1 MRGLQRLPTSVGNR
15 EGSAVSSYWYV
26 FTSTVL
32 TLWVILDPPGLLPV
46 FLGLT
51 SQMTQAHRNTAA
63 RRATLVAL
71 AVTGLFGLFGRFI
84 LDYLHV
90 SVGALQISGG
100 LLLLLVAL
108 QLLLGHFDDS
118 PSEESTSSDVNV
130 AVVPLGTPLL
140 AGPGVIVAIMIA
152 VQSQSTLLGYTVIA
166 VALLTAMLAVYLTL
180 RFAEVIRRVL
190 KESGITLLTR
200 IAGLMLS
207 AIAVQMMAD
216 GVLTFVTH

>member
-1 MRGLQRLPTSVGNR
+1 MN
-15 EGSAVSSYWYV
+15 SYGYV

-51 SQMTQAHRNTAA
+51 RRMSPRQRNVAA

-84 LDYLHV
+84 LNYLHV
-90 SVGALQISGG
+90 SVPALQVSGG

-108 QLLLGHFDDS
+108 QLLTGHFDE
-118 PSEESTSSDVNV
+118 PSADDAPEANVNV
-130 AVVPLGTPLL
+130 AIVPLGTPLL
-140 AGPGVIVAIMIA
+140 AGPGVIVAIMVA
-152 VQSQSTLLGYTVIA
+152 VQASSTLIGYIVVA
-166 VALLTAMLAVYLTL
+166 VALLTAMLGVFLTL

-190 KESGITLLTR
+190 REAGITLLTR
-200 IAGLMLS
+200 IAGLVLS

-216 GVLTFVTH
+216 GILGFMNR

>member
-1 MRGLQRLPTSVGNR
+1 MN
-15 EGSAVSSYWYV
+15 SYGYV

-51 SQMTQAHRNTAA
+51 RRMSPRQRNVAA

-84 LDYLHV
+84 LSYLHV
-90 SVGALQISGG
+90 SVPALQVSGG

-108 QLLLGHFDDS
+108 QLLTGHFDES
-118 PSEESTSSDVNV
+118 PADDAPESNVNV
-130 AVVPLGTPLL
+130 AIVPLGTPLL
-140 AGPGVIVAIMIA
+140 AGPGVIVAIMVA
-152 VQSQSTLLGYTVIA
+152 VQSSSTLIGYIVVA
-166 VALLTAMLAVYLTL
+166 VALLTAMLGVFLTL

-190 KESGITLLTR
+190 KEAGITLLTR
-200 IAGLMLS
+200 IAGLVLS

-216 GVLTFVTH
+216 GVLGFMNR

>member
-1 MRGLQRLPTSVGNR
+1 M
-15 EGSAVSSYWYV
+15 GSYGYV

-51 SQMTQAHRNTAA
+51 RRMTPKSRNIAA
-63 RRATLVAL
+63 RRASLVAL
-71 AVTGLFGLFGRFI
+71 GVTGIFGLLGRRI

-90 SVGALQISGG
+90 SVQALSVSGG

-108 QLLLGHFDDS
+108 QLLTGHFDDTPDDDS
-118 PSEESTSSDVNV
+118 PESNVNV
-130 AVVPLGTPLL
+130 AIVPLGTPLL
-140 AGPGVIVAIMIA
+140 AGPGVIVAIMVA
-152 VQSQSTLLGYTVIA
+152 VQGQSTLQGYLVVA
-166 VALLTAMLAVYLTL
+166 GALLTAMLGVWLTL

-190 KESGITLLTR
+190 KEAGITLVTR
-200 IAGLMLS
+200 IAGLLLS

-216 GVLTFVTH
+216 GILGFLGR

>member
-1 MRGLQRLPTSVGNR
+1 VN
-15 EGSAVSSYWYV
+15 SYGYV

-51 SQMTQAHRNTAA
+51 RRMSPRQRNVAA

-84 LDYLHV
+84 LNYLHV
-90 SVGALQISGG
+90 SVPALQVSGG

-108 QLLLGHFDDS
+108 QLLTGHFDES
-118 PSEESTSSDVNV
+118 PADDAPESNVNV
-130 AVVPLGTPLL
+130 AIVPLGTPLL
-140 AGPGVIVAIMIA
+140 AGPGVIVAIMVA
-152 VQSQSTLLGYTVIA
+152 VQSSSTLIGYIVVA
-166 VALLTAMLAVYLTL
+166 VALLTAMLGVFLTL

-190 KESGITLLTR
+190 REAGITLLTR
-200 IAGLMLS
+200 IAGLVLS

-216 GVLTFVTH
+216 GVLGFMNR

>member
-1 MRGLQRLPTSVGNR
+1 
-15 EGSAVSSYWYV
+15 VSSYGYV

-51 SQMTQAHRNTAA
+51 RRMSPRSRNVAA

-71 AVTGLFGLFGRFI
+71 AVTGLFGMFGRFI

-108 QLLLGHFDDS
+108 QLLTGHFDEAPADEA
-118 PSEESTSSDVNV
+118 PESNVNV
-130 AVVPLGTPLL
+130 AIVPLGTPLL

-152 VQSQSTLLGYTVIA
+152 VQGQSTVLGYLVVA
-166 VALLTAMLAVYLTL
+166 VALLTAMLGVYLTL

-190 KESGITLLTR
+190 KEAGITLLTR
-200 IAGLMLS
+200 IAGLVLS

-216 GVLTFVTH
+216 GVLAFMNR

>member
-1 MRGLQRLPTSVGNR
+1 MN
-15 EGSAVSSYWYV
+15 SYGYV

-51 SQMTQAHRNTAA
+51 RRMSPRQRNVAA

-84 LDYLHV
+84 LSYLHV
-90 SVGALQISGG
+90 SVPALQVSGG

-108 QLLLGHFDDS
+108 QLLTGHFDES
-118 PSEESTSSDVNV
+118 PADDAPESNVNV
-130 AVVPLGTPLL
+130 AIVPLGTPLL
-140 AGPGVIVAIMIA
+140 AGPGVIVAIMVA
-152 VQSQSTLLGYTVIA
+152 VQSSSTLIGYIVVA
-166 VALLTAMLAVYLTL
+166 VALLTAMLGVFLTL

-190 KESGITLLTR
+190 KEAGITLLTR
-200 IAGLMLS
+200 IAGLVLS

-216 GVLTFVTH
+216 GVLGFVNR

>member
-1 MRGLQRLPTSVGNR
+1 M
-15 EGSAVSSYWYV
+15 SSYGYV

-51 SQMTQAHRNTAA
+51 RRMSPRARNVAA

-71 AVTGLFGLFGRFI
+71 AVTGLFGMFGRFI

-108 QLLLGHFDDS
+108 QLLTGHFDES
-118 PSEESTSSDVNV
+118 PDEAPESNVNV
-130 AVVPLGTPLL
+130 AIVPLGTPLL

-152 VQSQSTLLGYTVIA
+152 VQSESTPLGYVVVA
-166 VALLTAMLAVYLTL
+166 VALLTAMLGVFLTL

-190 KESGITLLTR
+190 KEAGITLMTR
-200 IAGLMLS
+200 IAGLVLS

-216 GVLTFVTH
+216 GVLGFMGR

>member
-1 MRGLQRLPTSVGNR
+1 M
-15 EGSAVSSYWYV
+15 SSYGYV

-46 FLGLT
+46 FIGLT
-51 SQMTQAHRNTAA
+51 RRMSPRQRDNAA
-63 RRATLVAL
+63 LRATLVAL

-108 QLLLGHFDDS
+108 QLLTGHFDEQPADDA
-118 PSEESTSSDVNV
+118 PESNVNV
-130 AVVPLGTPLL
+130 AIVPLGTPLL

-152 VQSQSTLLGYTVIA
+152 VQGQSTPLGYLVVA

-180 RFAEVIRRVL
+180 RFAELIRRVL
-190 KESGITLLTR
+190 KEAGITLLTR
-200 IAGLMLS
+200 IAGLVLS
-207 AIAVQMMAD
+207 AIAVQMMGD
-216 GVLTFVTH
+216 GVMSFIGR

>member
-1 MRGLQRLPTSVGNR
+1 M
-15 EGSAVSSYWYV
+15 GSYGYV

-51 SQMTQAHRNTAA
+51 RRMTPKQRNTAA
-63 RRATLVAL
+63 RRASLVAL
-71 AVTGLFGLFGRFI
+71 GVTGIFGLFGRKI

-90 SVGALQISGG
+90 SVPALQVSGG

-108 QLLLGHFDDS
+108 QLLTGHFDETPDDGSPDS
-118 PSEESTSSDVNV
+118 NVNV
-130 AVVPLGTPLL
+130 AIVPLGTPLL
-140 AGPGVIVAIMIA
+140 AGPGVIVAMMIS
-152 VQSQSTLLGYTVIA
+152 VQAESTLAGYA
-166 VALLTAMLAVYLTL
+166 VVAGALLLAMLGVYLTL

-190 KESGITLLTR
+190 KEAGITLLTR
-200 IAGLMLS
+200 IAGLLLS

-216 GVLTFVTH
+216 GVLGFVGR

>member
-1 MRGLQRLPTSVGNR
+1 MN
-15 EGSAVSSYWYV
+15 SYGYV

-51 SQMTQAHRNTAA
+51 RRMSPPQRNVAA

-84 LDYLHV
+84 LSYLHV
-90 SVGALQISGG
+90 SVPALQVSGG

-108 QLLLGHFDDS
+108 QLLTGHFDES
-118 PSEESTSSDVNV
+118 PADDAPESNVNV
-130 AVVPLGTPLL
+130 AIVPLGTPLL
-140 AGPGVIVAIMIA
+140 AGPGVIVAIMVA
-152 VQSQSTLLGYTVIA
+152 VQSSSTLIGYIVVA
-166 VALLTAMLAVYLTL
+166 VALLTAMLGVFLTL

-190 KESGITLLTR
+190 KEAGITLLTR
-200 IAGLMLS
+200 IAGLVLS

-216 GVLTFVTH
+216 GVLGFMNR

>member
-1 MRGLQRLPTSVGNR
+1 M
-15 EGSAVSSYWYV
+15 SSYGYV

-51 SQMTQAHRNTAA
+51 RRMSPRSRNVAA

-108 QLLLGHFDDS
+108 QLLTGHFDES
-118 PSEESTSSDVNV
+118 PADEAPESNVNV
-130 AVVPLGTPLL
+130 AIVPLGTPLL

-152 VQSQSTLLGYTVIA
+152 VQGQSTVIGWLVVA
-166 VALLTAMLAVYLTL
+166 VALLTSMLAVYLTL
-180 RFAEVIRRVL
+180 RFAEVIRRAL
-190 KESGITLLTR
+190 REAGITLLTR
-200 IAGLMLS
+200 IAGLVLS

-216 GVLTFVTH
+216 GVLAFMNR

>member
-1 MRGLQRLPTSVGNR
+1 M
-15 EGSAVSSYWYV
+15 SSYGYV

-51 SQMTQAHRNTAA
+51 RRMSPHHRNIAA

-90 SVGALQISGG
+90 SVEALQISGG

-108 QLLLGHFDDS
+108 QLLTGHFDETTA
-118 PSEESTSSDVNV
+118 EEAPESKMNV
-130 AVVPLGTPLL
+130 AIVPLGTPLL

-152 VQSQSTLLGYTVIA
+152 VQGQSTPIGYAVVG
-166 VALLTAMLAVYLTL
+166 VALLTAMLGVYTTL

-190 KESGITLLTR
+190 REGGITLMTR
-200 IAGLMLS
+200 IAGLVLS
-207 AIAVQMMAD
+207 AIAVQIMAD
-216 GVLTFVTH
+216 GVMGFIRG

>member
-1 MRGLQRLPTSVGNR
+1 VN
-15 EGSAVSSYWYV
+15 SYGYV

-32 TLWVILDPPGLLPV
+32 TLWVIIDQPGLLPV

-51 SQMTQAHRNTAA
+51 RRMSPPQRNVAA

-84 LDYLHV
+84 LNYLHV
-90 SVGALQISGG
+90 SVPALQVSGG

-108 QLLLGHFDDS
+108 QLLTGHFDES
-118 PSEESTSSDVNV
+118 PADDAPEANINV
-130 AVVPLGTPLL
+130 AIVPLGTPLL
-140 AGPGVIVAIMIA
+140 AGPGVIVAIMVA
-152 VQSQSTLLGYTVIA
+152 VQSSSTLVGYVVVA
-166 VALLTAMLAVYLTL
+166 VALLTAMLGVFLTL

-190 KESGITLLTR
+190 REAGITLLTR
-200 IAGLMLS
+200 IAGLVLS

-216 GVLTFVTH
+216 GVLGFMNR

>member
-1 MRGLQRLPTSVGNR
+1 M
-15 EGSAVSSYWYV
+15 SSYGYV

-51 SQMTQAHRNTAA
+51 RRMSPRQRNVAA

-71 AVTGLFGLFGRFI
+71 AVTGMFGMFGRFI

-108 QLLLGHFDDS
+108 QLLTGHFDES
-118 PSEESTSSDVNV
+118 PAEDGPESNLNV
-130 AVVPLGTPLL
+130 AIVPLGTPLL

-152 VQSQSTLLGYTVIA
+152 VQSESTPLGYIVVA
-166 VALLTAMLAVYLTL
+166 VALLTAMLGVYLTL

-190 KESGITLLTR
+190 KEAGITLMTR
-200 IAGLMLS
+200 LAGLVLS

-216 GVLTFVTH
+216 GVLGFVNR

>member
-1 MRGLQRLPTSVGNR
+1 VD
-15 EGSAVSSYWYV
+15 SYGYV

-51 SQMTQAHRNTAA
+51 RRMSPRQRNVAA

-84 LDYLHV
+84 LSYLHV
-90 SVGALQISGG
+90 SVPALQVSGG

-108 QLLLGHFDDS
+108 QLLTGHFDES
-118 PSEESTSSDVNV
+118 PADDAPESNVNV
-130 AVVPLGTPLL
+130 AIVPLGTPLL
-140 AGPGVIVAIMIA
+140 AGPGVIVAIMVA
-152 VQSQSTLLGYTVIA
+152 VQSSSTLIGYIVVA
-166 VALLTAMLAVYLTL
+166 VALLTAMLGVFLTL

-190 KESGITLLTR
+190 KEAGITLLTR
-200 IAGLMLS
+200 IAGLVLS

-216 GVLTFVTH
+216 GVLGFMNR

>member
-1 MRGLQRLPTSVGNR
+1 VN
-15 EGSAVSSYWYV
+15 SYGYV

-51 SQMTQAHRNTAA
+51 RRMSPRQRNVAA

-84 LDYLHV
+84 LNYLHV
-90 SVGALQISGG
+90 SVPALQVSGG

-108 QLLLGHFDDS
+108 QLLTGHFDES
-118 PSEESTSSDVNV
+118 PADDALESNVNV
-130 AVVPLGTPLL
+130 AIVPLGTPLL
-140 AGPGVIVAIMIA
+140 AGPGVIVAIMVA
-152 VQSQSTLLGYTVIA
+152 VQSSSTLIGYIVVA
-166 VALLTAMLAVYLTL
+166 VALLTAMLGVFLTL

-190 KESGITLLTR
+190 KEAGITLLTR
-200 IAGLMLS
+200 IAGLVLS

-216 GVLTFVTH
+216 GVLGFMNR

>member
-1 MRGLQRLPTSVGNR
+1 M
-15 EGSAVSSYWYV
+15 SSYGYV

-51 SQMTQAHRNTAA
+51 RRMSPRSRNVAA

-108 QLLLGHFDDS
+108 QLLTGHFDES
-118 PSEESTSSDVNV
+118 PADEGPESNINV
-130 AVVPLGTPLL
+130 AIVPLGTPLL

-152 VQSQSTLLGYTVIA
+152 VQGQSTVLGWLVVA

-180 RFAEVIRRVL
+180 RFAEVIRRAL
-190 KESGITLLTR
+190 REAGITLLTR
-200 IAGLMLS
+200 IAGLVLS

-216 GVLTFVTH
+216 GVLAFMNR

>member
-1 MRGLQRLPTSVGNR
+1 
-15 EGSAVSSYWYV
+15 VSSYGYV

-51 SQMTQAHRNTAA
+51 RRMSPRSRNVAA

-108 QLLLGHFDDS
+108 QLLTGHFDES
-118 PSEESTSSDVNV
+118 SSEEAPESNVNV
-130 AVVPLGTPLL
+130 AIVPLGTPLL

-152 VQSQSTLLGYTVIA
+152 VQGQSTLLGYVVVAI
-166 VALLTAMLAVYLTL
+166 ALLTAMLGVYLTL

-190 KESGITLLTR
+190 KEAGITLLTR
-200 IAGLMLS
+200 IAGLVLS

-216 GVLTFVTH
+216 GVLAFMNR

>member
-1 MRGLQRLPTSVGNR
+1 
-15 EGSAVSSYWYV
+15 VSSYGYV

-51 SQMTQAHRNTAA
+51 RRMTPAYRNVAA

-108 QLLLGHFDDS
+108 QLLTGHFDES
-118 PSEESTSSDVNV
+118 PAEDAPESKMNV
-130 AVVPLGTPLL
+130 AIVPLGTPLL

-152 VQSQSTLLGYTVIA
+152 VQGQSTPLGYVVVA
-166 VALLTAMLAVYLTL
+166 VALLTAMLGVYLTL

-190 KESGITLLTR
+190 REGGITLMTR
-200 IAGLMLS
+200 IAGLVLS

-216 GVLTFVTH
+216 GVLTFVNR

>member
-1 MRGLQRLPTSVGNR
+1 MN
-15 EGSAVSSYWYV
+15 SYGYV

-51 SQMTQAHRNTAA
+51 RRMSPRQRNVAA

-84 LDYLHV
+84 LSYLHV
-90 SVGALQISGG
+90 SVPALQVSGG

-108 QLLLGHFDDS
+108 QLLTGHFDEPPADDA
-118 PSEESTSSDVNV
+118 PEANINV
-130 AVVPLGTPLL
+130 AIVPLGTPLL
-140 AGPGVIVAIMIA
+140 AGPGVIVAIMVA
-152 VQSQSTLLGYTVIA
+152 VQSSSTLIGYIVVA
-166 VALLTAMLAVYLTL
+166 VALLTAMLGVFLTL

-190 KESGITLLTR
+190 REAGITLLTR
-200 IAGLMLS
+200 IAGLVLS

-216 GVLTFVTH
+216 GVLGFMNR